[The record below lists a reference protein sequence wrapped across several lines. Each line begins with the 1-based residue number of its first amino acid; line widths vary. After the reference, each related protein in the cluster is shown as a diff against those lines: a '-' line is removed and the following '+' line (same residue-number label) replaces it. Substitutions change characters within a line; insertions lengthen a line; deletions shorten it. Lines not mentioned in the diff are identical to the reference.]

1 MIDQYPFDPVDL
13 ANVTAESL
21 APINLFNNA
30 MRKEYRPDDPSLP
43 LDEQLQL
50 VRNIPDFIEVQLW
63 ALWNEEK
70 SIVIGQIE
78 SEMYLMGENQ
88 HVLMGTV
95 EVLPEYRHRGLG
107 KKLFGKLV
115 QLAID
120 KERRLIMMQTYSTAP
135 AGEVFMKRIRAKPGL
150 ATHINQLRVLDVDSK
165 LMQQWINQA
174 HSRAAVFE
182 LGFWDAAYP
191 DEEIDVIAKLWDLTN
206 QAPRGELEF
215 KDVHMSADELRQ
227 MEKMYFARGIQR
239 WTFYVKE
246 KSSKKFAGY
255 TETMWNPNRP
265 MLLEQGFTGVFP
277 EFRGKGLGRWLKA
290 AMIEKILNDR
300 PQVQFIRTQNA
311 DINEHMLKINNQMGF
326 KPYISSTIWQIET
339 QQAKEYV
346 KD

>member
-1 MIDQYPFDPVDL
+1 MIDSYPFEPVDL

-21 APINLFNNA
+21 APISLFNNS
-30 MRKEYRPDDPSLP
+30 MRKEYRPDDPPLP
-43 LDEQLQL
+43 LDEYLQL
-50 VRNIPDFIEVQLW
+50 VRNIPEFIDVRLW

-70 SIVIGQIE
+70 TTVIGQIE

-95 EVLPEYRHRGLG
+95 EVSPEYRRRGLG

-120 KERRLIMMQTYSTAP
+120 NERSLIMMQTYSTVP
-135 AGEVFMKRIRAKPGL
+135 AGKLFMEHIEAKPGL
-150 ATHINQLRVLDVDSK
+150 ATHINQLRVQGVDGK
-165 LMQQWINQA
+165 LMQQWINEA
-174 HSRAAVFE
+174 KSKAVVFE

-246 KSSKKFAGY
+246 KSSGKFAGY

-290 AMIEKILNDR
+290 AMIEKILVDR

-311 DINEHMLKINNQMGF
+311 DINEHMLRINNEMGF